1 MIRTFLRAFIIL
13 IASTGICRGQEKS
26 ADYYKELSDN
36 IKLFFD
42 VMLTLN
48 ENYVDTA
55 NIEEMMSEGIKAMLA
70 ATDPYTVLLKDAEL
84 EHFDELSTG
93 TYGGIGIYLG
103 TSGPDKTLTVISP
116 MDDTPASKVGL
127 RAGDRIVFIND
138 VDTKGMSIRDASKH
152 LRGERGTKVV
162 LQIKRIGSDKILKFT
177 LTRESINVKNIPYS
191 EVTEEGVGYIK
202 LTQFTATS
210 YHDFVK
216 EFEKLVSKGANSLIV
231 DLRFNPGGLLDS
243 AVKLCNAFLQRD
255 NLVVFTRGRGTNI
268 DSEYRTYMT
277 PLDTEIPIVVLIN
290 GSSASASEIFA
301 GSLQDHDRAVILGE
315 SSFGKGLV
323 QQLFDVGNIDKRNLK
338 MTVRK
343 YYTASGRLIQKEDI
357 FGDNAKNGTDTL
369 YFETLIN
376 RRKVPSGLGIIP
388 DIEIPSPKIPEYI
401 MNLKMNNYFNDFI
414 YHYYEKYPDHD
425 HNGTID
431 DSIMEEFK
439 NYLDGKDFI
448 FKTFAETMADS
459 ILDFTNLNDYPDEV
473 KEQIAKTILT
483 LKEFGNTSY
492 ENNIEE
498 IRRNLNMEFSVYK
511 NGNEEKYRIANRN
524 DNAVMKAVEILTD
537 QKKYRNILGY

>member
-1 MIRTFLRAFIIL
+1 MMRTFVSTFFIML
-13 IASTGICRGQEKS
+13 ALTGILRGQEKS

-55 NIEEMMSEGIKAMLA
+55 NIEEMMNEGIKAMLA

-127 RAGDRIVFIND
+127 RAGDRIVFIDD
-138 VDTKGMSIRDASKH
+138 VDTKGMSVRDASKH
-152 LRGERGTKVV
+152 LRGDRGSKVV

-191 EVTEEGVGYIK
+191 EVSEDGVGYIK

-243 AVKLCNAFLQRD
+243 AVKLCNAFLRKD

-301 GSLQDHDRAVILGE
+301 GSLQDHDRAVVIGE
-315 SSFGKGLV
+315 PSFGKGLV
-323 QQLFDVGNIDKRNLK
+323 QQLFDVGNVDKRNLK

-343 YYTASGRLIQKEDI
+343 YYTASGRLIQKDDI

-376 RRKVPSGLGIIP
+376 RRKVPSGLGVIP
-388 DIEIPSPKIPEYI
+388 DIEVESPKITEYI
-401 MNLKMNNYFNDFI
+401 MNMKMSNYFNDFV
-414 YHYYEKYPDHD
+414 YYYYEKYPDHD
-425 HNGTID
+425 HNGTIGD
-431 DSIMEEFK
+431 DITGEFK
-439 NYLDGKDFI
+439 NYLDNKDFV
-448 FKTFAETMADS
+448 FKTFGETMADS
-459 ILDFTNLNDYPDEV
+459 LLNYANKNDYTDEV
-473 KEQIAKTILT
+473 KEQIGKTISS
-483 LKEFGNTSY
+483 LKEFSAGSF

-498 IRRNLNMEFSVYK
+498 IITNLNMEFSVYK

-524 DNAVMKAVEILTD
+524 DDAVRKAVEILKD
-537 QKKYRNILGY
+537 QKQYRNILGY

>member
-1 MIRTFLRAFIIL
+1 MIRTLIIL
-13 IASTGICRGQEKS
+13 LTLTGICRGQEKS

-36 IKLFFD
+36 IRLFFD

-55 NIEEMMSEGIKAMLA
+55 NIEEMMNEGIKAMLA

-127 RAGDRIVFIND
+127 RAGDRIISIND

-152 LRGERGTKVV
+152 LRGERGSKVV
-162 LQIKRIGSDKILKFT
+162 LQIERIGSDKILKFT

-216 EFEKLVSKGANSLIV
+216 EFEKLISKGAKSLIV

-243 AVKLCNAFLQRD
+243 AVKLCNAFLPRD
-255 NLVVFTRGRGTNI
+255 ELVVFTRGRGTNI

-277 PLDTEIPIVVLIN
+277 PLDTEIPIVVLVN

-315 SSFGKGLV
+315 PSFGKGLV

-343 YYTASGRLIQKEDI
+343 YYTASGRLIQKDDI
-357 FGDNAKNGTDTL
+357 FGDNVNNGTDTL
-369 YFETLIN
+369 YFKTLN
-376 RRKVPSGLGIIP
+376 NERKVPSGLGVIP
-388 DIEIPSPKIPEYI
+388 DIEVKSKKISEYI
-401 MNLKMNNYFNDFI
+401 MNLKMNNFFNDFI
-414 YHYYEKYPDHD
+414 YYYYKKYPDYK
-425 HNGTID
+425 HNGIIT
-431 DSIMEEFK
+431 EEITQEFR
-439 NYLDGKDFI
+439 NYLKSSGFT
-448 FKTFAETMADS
+448 FKTFGENLADS
-459 ILDFTNLNDYPDEV
+459 LLNYVNENDYPQKVRD
-473 KEQIAKTILT
+473 QISGTISSF
-483 LKEFGNTSY
+483 KEFSSGSF
-492 ENNIEE
+492 ENSIED
-498 IRRNLNMEFSVYK
+498 IKTNLNMEFSVYM
-511 NGNEEKYRIANRN
+511 NGNEEKYRISNRN
-524 DNAVMKAVEILTD
+524 DDVVRKAVEILGD
-537 QKKYRNILGY
+537 EKLYKSILGY

>member
-1 MIRTFLRAFIIL
+1 MMRNFLRSLIIL
-13 IASTGICRGQEKS
+13 LALTGICRGQEKS

-70 ATDPYTVLLKDAEL
+70 ATDPYTVLLKDADL

-127 RAGDRIVFIND
+127 RAGDRIVFIDD

-162 LQIKRIGSDKILKFT
+162 LQIKRIGSDKPLKFT

-191 EVTEEGVGYIK
+191 EVMDNGVGYIK
-202 LTQFTATS
+202 LTQFTVTS

-243 AVKLCNAFLQRD
+243 AVKLCNAFLSRD
-255 NLVVFTRGRGTNI
+255 KLVVFTRGRGTNI

-301 GSLQDHDRAVILGE
+301 GSLQDHDRAVIIGE
-315 SSFGKGLV
+315 PSFGKGLV

-343 YYTASGRLIQKEDI
+343 YYTASGRLIQKDDI

-369 YFETLIN
+369 YSETLIN
-376 RRKVPSGLGIIP
+376 KRKVPSGLGVIP
-388 DIEIPSPKIPEYI
+388 DIEVEYVKNSEYI

-414 YHYYEKYPDHD
+414 YYHYEKNPEYD
-425 HNGTID
+425 HNGTIN
-431 DSIMEEFK
+431 EEIITDFK
-439 NYLDGKDFI
+439 NYLNKNDFV
-448 FKTFAETMADS
+448 FKTFGETMADS
-459 ILDFTNLNDYPDEV
+459 LLNFTNRNDYPEEV
-473 KEQIAKTILT
+473 KEQIGKTILS
-483 LKEFGNTSY
+483 LKEFSAGSF
-492 ENNIEE
+492 ENNLEE
-498 IRRNLNMEFSVYK
+498 IKTNLNMEFSVYK
-511 NGNEEKYRIANRN
+511 NGNEEKYRISNRN
-524 DNAVMKAVEILTD
+524 DDAVRKAVEILTD
-537 QKKYRNILGY
+537 KKSYRNILGY